1 MLREKKSITYGGFM
15 SIVIQ
20 LLVFLLIALST
31 ILVVGIPV
39 TLASPGQWEKSKNL
53 VYTGSGL
60 WAGLVIITGVINSFL
75 A

>member
-1 MLREKKSITYGGFM
+1 M

-39 TLASPGQWEKSKNL
+39 TLASPGQWEQSKNL
-53 VYTGSGL
+53 VYTGTGV
-60 WAGLVIITGVINSFL
+60 WAGLVIITGVINSFVI
-75 A
+75 

>member
-1 MLREKKSITYGGFM
+1 M

-20 LLVFLLIALST
+20 LLVFLLILLST
-31 ILVVGIPV
+31 VLVIGVPV
-39 TLASPGQWEKSKNL
+39 TLASPGQWEQSKNL

-60 WAGLVIITGVINSFL
+60 WAGLVIITGLINSFV

>member
-1 MLREKKSITYGGFM
+1 MT
-15 SIVIQ
+15 IVIQ
-20 LLVFLLIALST
+20 LLVVSLVILSI

-53 VYTGSGL
+53 VYTTIGV
-60 WAGLVIITGVINSFL
+60 WAGLVIVTGVLNSFI